1 MKIFINDFSDL
12 NHLSTEIKELIV
24 TGQTLIDQADQTLQS
39 RNCNFDLT
47 SKRQLKSDCRKV
59 EKNIQTIVDGKVND
73 KTIKQ
78 LNDAVTCLKTSY
90 TGLVAF
96 FTR

>member
-1 MKIFINDFSDL
+1 MKIVINDFSGL
-12 NHLSTEIKELIV
+12 NHLSTEVKELIV

-47 SKRQLKSDCRKV
+47 SKRQLKTDCRKV
-59 EKNIQTIVDGKVND
+59 EKSIQTIVDGKVND

-96 FTR
+96 FSR

>member
-1 MKIFINDFSDL
+1 MADFSNL
-12 NHLSTEIKELIV
+12 NYLPAEVKLLIV
-24 TGQTLIDQADQTLQS
+24 TGQTLIDDAYKTMQD

-47 SKRQLKSDCRKV
+47 SKKQLKGDCRKV
-59 EKNIQTIVDGKVND
+59 EKYIQAISNGKNTE
-73 KTIKQ
+73 KNIKQ
-78 LNDAVTCLKTSY
+78 LEAAVTCLRTTY

>member
-1 MKIFINDFSDL
+1 MADFSRL
-12 NHLSTEIKELIV
+12 NHLPVEIKALII
-24 TGQTLIDQADQTLQS
+24 TGQSLIEEADSTLKD
-39 RNCNFDLT
+39 RYCNFDLT

-59 EKNIQTIVDGKVND
+59 EKQIQKIVDGNVTD
-73 KTIKQ
+73 RSVKQ

>member
-1 MKIFINDFSDL
+1 MKVFYNDFSDL
-12 NHLSTEIKELIV
+12 NELPTEVKELIV
-24 TGQTLIDQADQTLQS
+24 TGQTLIDDAIKTMED

-47 SKRQLKSDCRKV
+47 SKKQLKGDCRKV
-59 EKNIQTIVDGKVND
+59 EKCIKDISNGKVTE
-73 KTIKQ
+73 KTIKA
-78 LNDAVTCLKTSY
+78 LKNSVVCLRTSY

>member
-1 MKIFINDFSDL
+1 MVDFSRL
-12 NHLSTEIKELIV
+12 NHLPVEVKQLIV
-24 TGQTLIDQADQTLQS
+24 TGQSLIEQSEATLKD
-39 RNCNFDLT
+39 RYCNFDLT
-47 SKRQLKSDCRKV
+47 SKRQLKGDCKKV
-59 EKNIQTIVDGKVND
+59 EKCIQTIVDGKVTD

-78 LNDAVTCLKTSY
+78 LDDAVTCLQTSY

>member
-12 NHLSTEIKELIV
+12 NHLSTEVKELIV

-39 RNCNFDLT
+39 RSCNFDLT

-59 EKNIQTIVDGKVND
+59 EKSIQTIVDGKVND

>member
-1 MKIFINDFSDL
+1 MADFSRI
-12 NHLSTEIKELIV
+12 NHLPLNIKQLVV
-24 TGQTLIDQADQTLQS
+24 TGQSLIDKANDTLS
-39 RNCNFDLT
+39 DRYCNFDLT
-47 SKRQLKSDCRKV
+47 SKRQLRGDCKRV
-59 EKNIQTIVDGKVND
+59 EKCIRTIVDGKVND

-78 LNDAVTCLKTSY
+78 LSDAVTCLNTSY